1 VTSSSKAENL
11 VNFWEFLWLIFISY
25 IFIAYLMLL
34 FSIFADLFRD
44 RELGGFAKFLWIF
57 FLIIA
62 PFLGVLIYLIARG
75 HAMGQRQMDAA
86 MQAKAQQ
93 DRYIKSVAAS
103 GASAADQI
111 ASAKAL
117 LDSGAITNA
126 EYEALKA
133 KALA

>member
-1 VTSSSKAENL
+1 MD
-11 VNFWEFLWLIFISY
+11 FWEFLWLLFIGY

-44 RELGGFAKFLWIF
+44 RDLGGFAKFMWIL

-62 PFLGVLIYLIARG
+62 PFLGVLVYLIARG
-75 HAMGQRQMDAA
+75 HAMGERQMAYA
-86 MQAKAQQ
+86 MAAKAQQ
-93 DRYIKSVAAS
+93 DAYIQSVAATS
-103 GASAADQI
+103 SSAADQI

-117 LDSGAITNA
+117 LDSGSITAA